1 MRAVLG
7 ETQPTIAS
15 AAPGVD
21 LEDLLVATTALAP
34 AIAAESGASA
44 PPSGD
49 DRAPATSRPRFV
61 LSPRLVALSGLGVA
75 ITVLVTITL
84 ARRISTD
91 VFWQLAA
98 GQWMIAHHH
107 VVGLDP
113 FSYTE
118 SHHRWV
124 ADEWSSEVILA
135 ELYRV
140 FGAAAYNIV
149 SIATGTLCV
158 VCTMAY
164 ARVLGARGGRLAFIA
179 VLVAVGISGFVTQ
192 DRGLSFSLIW
202 LPLELIIL
210 TKARSN
216 PRWYW
221 WLLPLSLVWVNTHG
235 SILVAFAVI
244 GAELAW
250 SLVPTEW
257 VAHIGGIGRA
267 SRPRLV
273 AAAGAG
279 SVLAA
284 CLSPYG
290 PHLLTYDL
298 SVATN
303 AQIGKYIEEWQP
315 PDFHSLLVL
324 SLVLVPLAVLVLAVR
339 RHQVRL
345 LETTLTVAFMVGTLH
360 SVRVAIYLVI
370 AAAGLAATFPA
381 RAAWGERVRR
391 LVGCGAIG
399 LMIALV
405 ALPSVPAGTV
415 TTDTPVAAFNFLEHH
430 PGRIFTQYTWGD
442 YSIARHRAT
451 FADGRTDLFVG
462 KVLSQ
467 FFAVSNLTTSP
478 DPILSHYDVDYVV
491 WGPGMPLSEYLS
503 KDASWTE
510 VFHTSQSMVFARRSV
525 WDAAGAGGATDYR
538 VQLPPTK

>member
-1 MRAVLG
+1 M
-7 ETQPTIAS
+7 AS

-21 LEDLLVATTALAP
+21 LEDILVATAVPVPVLAIEDVASDP
-34 AIAAESGASA
+34 SAANEQA
-44 PPSGD
+44 PVTVA
-49 DRAPATSRPRFV
+49 RRWT
-61 LSPRLVALSGLGVA
+61 LSPRLVAFSGLSVA
-75 ITVLVTITL
+75 ITLLVAITL

-124 ADEWSSEVILA
+124 ADEWGSEVILA
-135 ELYRV
+135 ELYKA
-140 FGAAAYNIV
+140 FGAAAYNII

-158 VCTMAY
+158 ICSMAY

-216 PRWYW
+216 ARWYW
-221 WLLPLSLVWVNTHG
+221 WLLPLSAVWVNTHG

-244 GAELAW
+244 GVELAW
-250 SLVPTEW
+250 SLVPADW
-257 VAHIGGIGRA
+257 VGRIGGIGRA
-267 SRPRLV
+267 PRPRLV
-273 AAAGAG
+273 AATGVG

-284 CLSPYG
+284 CISPYG

-298 SVATN
+298 GVATN
-303 AQIGKYIEEWQP
+303 AQIGEYIQEWQP

-324 SLVLVPLAVLVLAVR
+324 SLVLVPLAVLIAAVR
-339 RHQVRL
+339 RRQVQL
-345 LETTLTVAFMVGTLH
+345 LETTLAVAFMIGTLH
-360 SVRVAIYLVI
+360 SVRMVIYLIIV
-370 AAAGLAATFPA
+370 AVGLAASFPA
-381 RAAWGERVRR
+381 RAVWGERVRR

-415 TTDTPVAAFNFLEHH
+415 TTDTPVQAFNFLQHH
-430 PGRIFTQYTWGD
+430 HGRIFTQYTWGD

-462 KVLSQ
+462 TVLSQ
-467 FFAVSNLTTSP
+467 FFAVSNLTTNP

-491 WGPGMPLSEYLS
+491 WGPGMPLAEYLS
-503 KDASWTE
+503 KDAAWVE
-510 VFHTSQSMVFARRSV
+510 VFHTSQSVVFARRSV
-525 WDAAGAGGATDYR
+525 WDASGHG
-538 VQLPPTK
+538 VLLPPTQ